1 MNAQFCRHCGQPL
14 EPGVSFCVSCGNP
27 VSQPAAPG
35 PPVARPTA
43 PVRARRKP
51 SWIPIVIG
59 VLLLIMGIRI
69 PLALALGEETTGTV
83 KSVEQR
89 INSTSSKL
97 DHNYDIHYTFR
108 TRDGKT
114 GSGTTSMNRV
124 YNVTRLPA
132 EGSSI
137 GVTYLPGLPFVNVP
151 SDQKNMGWSTL
162 IFIALS
168 ALLLV
173 AGIRGTASVTRVRR

>member
-1 MNAQFCRHCGQPL
+1 MNAAFCRHCGRPL
-14 EPGVSFCVSCGNP
+14 EPGASFCASCGNP
-27 VSQPAAPG
+27 AAQIAAAP
-35 PPVARPTA
+35 RSK
-43 PVRARRKP
+43 RKP

-59 VLLLIMGIRI
+59 VLLLIMGTRI
-69 PLALALGEETTGTV
+69 PLALALGVETTGTV
-83 KSVEQR
+83 RSVEQR
-89 INSTSSKL
+89 ISSNSSKL
-97 DHNYDIHYTFR
+97 HYYYDIHYTFR

-114 GSGTTSMNRV
+114 GSVTTSMNRV

-151 SDQKNMGWSTL
+151 SDQKNLGWSTL
-162 IFIALS
+162 IFIALG

-173 AGIRGTASVTRVRR
+173 MGIRGTATVTRIRR

>member
-1 MNAQFCRHCGQPL
+1 MNAAFCRHCGRPL
-14 EPGVSFCVSCGNP
+14 EPGASFCASCGNP
-27 VSQPAAPG
+27 AAQIAAAPRSKRK
-35 PPVARPTA
+35 RPGSRSSSA
-43 PVRARRKP
+43 FVCDY
-51 SWIPIVIG
+51 G
-59 VLLLIMGIRI
+59 HRI
-69 PLALALGEETTGTV
+69 PLALALGVETTGTV
-83 KSVEQR
+83 RSVEQR
-89 INSTSSKL
+89 ISSNSSKL
-97 DHNYDIHYTFR
+97 DYNYDIHYTFR

-151 SDQKNMGWSTL
+151 SDQKNLGWSTL
-162 IFIALS
+162 IFIALG

-173 AGIRGTASVTRVRR
+173 MGIRGTATVTRIRR

>member
-1 MNAQFCRHCGQPL
+1 MNASFCRHCGRPL
-14 EPGVSFCVSCGNP
+14 EPGASFCASCGNP
-27 VSQPAAPG
+27 VVQPAAA
-35 PPVARPTA
+35 ART
-43 PVRARRKP
+43 RRKP
-51 SWIPIVIG
+51 SWIPIVVG

-69 PLALALGEETTGTV
+69 PLALALGVETTGTV
-83 KSVEQR
+83 RSVEQR
-89 INSTSSKL
+89 INSNSSKL

-132 EGSSI
+132 EGSNI

-151 SDQKNMGWSTL
+151 SDQKNLGWSTL
-162 IFIALS
+162 IFIALG

-173 AGIRGTASVTRVRR
+173 MGIRGTATVTRIRR